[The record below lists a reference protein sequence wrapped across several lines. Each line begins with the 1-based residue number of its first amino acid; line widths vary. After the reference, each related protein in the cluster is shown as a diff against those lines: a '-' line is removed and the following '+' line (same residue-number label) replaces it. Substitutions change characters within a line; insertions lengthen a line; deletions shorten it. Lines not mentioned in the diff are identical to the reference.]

1 MITLSIVFLV
11 MVIITLGILWML
23 ERPRARLQVGDS
35 DSSEAPVSMDDVLLD
50 LDIASTYYAKGLLA
64 KGLVPSFEY
73 YTIDELA
80 RMYGITQEEVERRRK
95 KLQERIPWIGEAI
108 G

>member
-35 DSSEAPVSMDDVLLD
+35 DSSEAPVSMDDLD
-50 LDIASTYYAKGLLA
+50 LAIASTYYAKGLLA
-64 KGLVPSFEY
+64 RGLVPSFEY
-73 YTIDELA
+73 YTMDELA

-95 KLQERIPWIGEAI
+95 KLQERIPWIGEVI